1 MKVDNAIILAAGASS
16 RFAPLSYEHHKAMTY
31 VKGEILIERQI
42 RQLKD
47 TGISDI
53 IVVTGYKNYEFEY
66 LKSKFSVSLIN
77 NSEYLTRN
85 NTSSIYACRDYLSSS
100 YICSSDN
107 YFTINPFLKEE
118 DDSFYSVLYANGKT
132 DEWCITE
139 DESGYINS
147 VTIGGENKY
156 YMLGHVFWSSSFS
169 SRFLDILLAEYKAK
183 ETYNM
188 LWEELYIKHIDE
200 LKLKTKKFAQGD
212 ILEFDSLD
220 DLRMFDKSYVKDTRS
235 KILKNIA
242 KKMEIKES
250 EITGIEPIKT
260 KTSVA
265 DGFTFKAC
273 GKKYAY
279 SYARQEIWTF

>member
-53 IVVTGYKNYEFEY
+53 IVVTGYKNNEFEY
-66 LKSKFSVSLIN
+66 LKNKFGVSLIN

-85 NTSSIYACRDYLSSS
+85 NTSSIYACRDYISSS

-118 DDSFYSVLYANGKT
+118 DDSFYSVLYADGKT
-132 DEWCITE
+132 NEWCITE

-169 SRFLDILLAEYKAK
+169 SRFLDILLAVYKEK
-183 ETYNM
+183 ETYSM
-188 LWEELYIKHIDE
+188 LWEELYIKHTDE
-200 LKLKTKKFAQGD
+200 LKLKTKKFAQGE

-220 DLRMFDKSYVKDTRS
+220 DLRAFDKSYVIDTRS
-235 KILKNIA
+235 KILKRIA
-242 KKMEIKES
+242 RKMEIKES
-250 EITGIEPIKT
+250 EITGIEPVKT

-279 SYARQEIWTF
+279 SYGRQEIWTV